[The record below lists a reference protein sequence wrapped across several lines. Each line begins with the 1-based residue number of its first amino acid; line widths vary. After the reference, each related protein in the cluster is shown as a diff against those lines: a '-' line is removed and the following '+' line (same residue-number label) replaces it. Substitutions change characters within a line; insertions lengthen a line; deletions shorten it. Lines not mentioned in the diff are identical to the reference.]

1 MLAGAAKKG
10 GTAVKAACQ
19 AGGQFG
25 VATAGGKTAATVC
38 CKYQLWVA
46 QEREISRF

>member
-10 GTAVKAACQ
+10 GTAVKAVCQ
-19 AGGQFG
+19 AGGYTPG
-25 VATAGGKTAATVC
+25 LVTAAGTTAKTVC

-46 QEREISRF
+46 QE